1 MTSERRKRHM
11 IGLSTPEFSKLTL
24 LKAHWEE
31 WTEKETT
38 WGEFLMQVSA
48 TAASGVL
55 SQYSGAAAGPM
66 VPKLGFADGQEAVSA
81 PTEIAAQANPQFE
94 PPMA

>member
-1 MTSERRKRHM
+1 M

-24 LKAHWEE
+24 LKAHWED

-48 TAASGVL
+48 PASAGMAL
-55 SQYSGAAAGPM
+55 LRPIGAAEPNSLPDM
-66 VPKLGFADGQEAVSA
+66 GF
-81 PTEIAAQANPQFE
+81 EIAARQGSVVPGEIAASADPKLQ
-94 PPMA
+94 PPTA